1 MQLLNAPAEALP
13 LAELLLQW
21 LAPTLLLDAWNAL
34 MAGVM
39 RALSRTRDTLFVM
52 LLIHGAYCKS
62 GEELDRL
69 VKDTTAKKG

>member
-13 LAELLLQW
+13 LAQPLLQW
-21 LAPTLLLDAWNAL
+21 LAPTLLLDAWNAS

-39 RALSRTRDTLFVM
+39 RVLSRTRDTLFVM
-52 LLIHGAYCKS
+52 LLMHGAHCKS

-69 VKDTTAKKG
+69 VKDATAKKG

>member
-1 MQLLNAPAEALP
+1 M
-13 LAELLLQW
+13 
-21 LAPTLLLDAWNAL
+21 T
-34 MAGVM
+34 GVM
-39 RALSRTRDTLFVM
+39 RAHLRTRDTLFVM